1 MNNIITSASTTT
13 AATMRTINDPTTPLN
28 ENEINEFKEAIG
40 INDMIAVFNNM
51 AIKLQEFDENS
62 RIRNEKLINAIN
74 KLNTEISLDIN
85 KGNLAAIKAIE
96 SGNSSTA
103 KAIKENAK
111 SIVENVISQN
121 EKNRKQYWAANND
134 LRDMLN
140 RKDNSDYLFHSSISS
155 EDQERWKKLMTAKV
169 AEQCFGKGNK
179 ADLED
184 FEVIYSRMKEK
195 DGYDVVKLLDEY
207 HKYFA
212 VSPFSGILDMCA
224 ASDLLRMSF
233 EKALN
238 NFYHVNVVTN
248 IKKSK
253 VITYKQ
259 AVSVPSEITKI
270 VGRLN
275 QSGSPNGTA
284 YHRAAKILKEKH
296 NIDISAIKHAVMKKY
311 DLSNCNKWFALS
323 QYPQYVELLNNSIPA
338 RKGE

>member
-1 MNNIITSASTTT
+1 MNNNITSASTTTT

-74 KLNTEISLDIN
+74 KLNTEISLDSN
-85 KGNLAAIKAIE
+85 KGNLATIKAIE

-134 LRDMLN
+134 LRNMLN
-140 RKDNSDYLFHSSISS
+140 RKDNSDYLFHSSMSS
-155 EDQERWKKLMTAKV
+155 KDMNRWKKIMSAKV
-169 AEQCFGKGNK
+169 AEQCFGKGK
-179 ADLED
+179 DDFED
-184 FEVIYSRMKEK
+184 FKLIYLRMKEK
-195 DGYDVVKLLDEY
+195 DGYDVLELI
-207 HKYFA
+207 HKYETNHPYASIF
-212 VSPFSGILDMCA
+212 DMCA

-259 AVSVPSEITKI
+259 AISVPSEIAKI

-284 YHRAAKILKEKH
+284 YHRAEKILKEKH
-296 NIDISAIKHAVMKKY
+296 NVDISAIKHSIMKKY
-311 DLSNCNKWFALS
+311 DLSNCNKWFALG
-323 QYPQYVELLNNSIPA
+323 QFPKYVELLNNSIPA
-338 RKGE
+338 RKGA